1 MGKLEGGI
9 GGLMGILL
17 LVAVF
22 LMTTKPGL

>member
-9 GGLMGILL
+9 GGLMGILR
-17 LVAVF
+17 LVAVS